1 MRGNIDCLG
10 GHILLGSRNMGHSAP
25 PLSIMKWK
33 RAEERERG
41 GGCEGASGRA
51 KAASYFRS
59 GGGGGLFLTEL
70 IILSE
75 GAGLETGGCDR
86 PNGRRH
92 PFANHPSRA
101 AASPPSPAVKHL
113 PYGAAW
119 QRASLCIST
128 GGNQRRAPSPPSPQ

>member
-1 MRGNIDCLG
+1 ME
-10 GHILLGSRNMGHSAP
+10 
-25 PLSIMKWK
+25 
-33 RAEERERG
+33 AEEREAES
-41 GGCEGASGRA
+41 EGV
-51 KAASYFRS
+51 SYFRS
-59 GGGGGLFLTEL
+59 GGSSGGLFLTEL

-101 AASPPSPAVKHL
+101 ATSPPSTAVKHL

-119 QRASLCIST
+119 QPASLCVST
-128 GGNQRRAPSPPSPQ
+128 GGERRRCHNMLTAGFLGGVGGNGRRSRERRR